1 MATPSP
7 ADRLYTL
14 PLERIGIAVG
24 KAVTIKMPGN
34 KPWYGLVTSISA
46 HGQVIAIRRV
56 LARGPNRHAG
66 LTVVPERYSVNFI
79 FPIGHKF

>member
-1 MATPSP
+1 VATPSP

-34 KPWYGLVTSISA
+34 KPWYGLVSAISA
-46 HGQVIAIRRV
+46 HGQVIAVRRV
-56 LARGPNRHAG
+56 LTRGPNRHAG
-66 LTVVPERYSVNFI
+66 LTVGVDRYSADFI